1 MKPMTSAYQNEQS
14 ETLGRVFQMIRS
26 LATDTRDRLLVQC
39 DAYLRFRRDV
49 DVFLS
54 GSFSNICTRRCY
66 ENRRSAC
73 CSREGII
80 TFFADMVINV
90 LCSDGPDIDYL
101 LSILA
106 GEAKPGKC
114 IYLGDDGCL
123 WRVKPIVC
131 QMFLCDRAKDQAFLE
146 KPSLEKDW
154 KALEARRKQFT
165 WPDKPTLFDDLERHF
180 IDAGYTSPLMY
191 MHNSPGLLR
200 LKRKAGLA

>member
-1 MKPMTSAYQNEQS
+1 MTSAYQNEQS
-14 ETLGRVFQMIRS
+14 ETLGRLFQIIRS
-26 LATDTRDRLLVQC
+26 LDTDARDRLLGQC
-39 DAYLRFRRDV
+39 GAYLRFRRDV

-54 GSFSNICTRRCY
+54 GSFSDICTRRCY

-90 LCSDGPDIDYL
+90 LCSDGSDIDDL

-123 WRVKPIVC
+123 WRIKPIVC
-131 QMFLCDRAKDQAFLE
+131 
-146 KPSLEKDW
+146 P
-154 KALEARRKQFT
+154 FT
-165 WPDKPTLFDDLERHF
+165 QIQQSCPKFKNFDNQNLVAPAWGVKNRILQGITGTQG
-180 IDAGYTSPLMY
+180 IDFNKNAGYPVCRVRRCRRS
-191 MHNSPGLLR
+191 
-200 LKRKAGLA
+200 